1 VTTDQFTIWL
11 SIWYVGMLIVGGM
24 GGPLGAIFGTLAVS
38 LLQEAIHWGGN
49 RVMSAMPHVSGGV
62 IFSTTNIVLG
72 AAIIYM
78 LIREPHGLHHRWNL
92 MKAAYR
98 IWPYPRA

>member
-1 VTTDQFTIWL
+1 
-11 SIWYVGMLIVGGM
+11 
-24 GGPLGAIFGTLAVS
+24 
-38 LLQEAIHWGGN
+38 
-49 RVMSAMPHVSGGV
+49 MPHVSGGV

-92 MKAAYR
+92 MKAASGSG
-98 IWPYPRA
+98 PTRAPEAIGRPAGAAGRRVFEMGHDPETGDPDEDI

>member
-1 VTTDQFTIWL
+1 MTPRRFALQLTLLAAAVVPALTVGAQAKVEEGFT
-11 SIWYVGMLIVGGM
+11 
-24 GGPLGAIFGTLAVS
+24 S
-38 LLQEAIHWGGN
+38 LFNGKDLTGWIYGQRANGQEN
-49 RVMSAMPHVSGGV
+49 KSGKGYQIESGV

-92 MKAAYR
+92 MKAAL
-98 IWPYPRA
+98 A